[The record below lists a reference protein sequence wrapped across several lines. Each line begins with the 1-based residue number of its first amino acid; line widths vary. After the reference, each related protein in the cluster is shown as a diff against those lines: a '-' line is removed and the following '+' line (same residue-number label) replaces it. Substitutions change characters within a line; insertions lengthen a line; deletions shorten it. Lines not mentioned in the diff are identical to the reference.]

1 MGIAFDGSV
10 CDLIYSLTGGHP
22 FITRQLCSF
31 LAEKYS
37 DRPLR
42 VTGEMVRA
50 ALDDYLDL
58 RADKDFNEIFE
69 RLSRDYPEERDVCL
83 ELARH
88 EGLVPIDSLTEKRK
102 GTRPALRHLL
112 GYQLAQADGSEV
124 KLSMELMRR
133 WLRRSYLADDAQ
145 PSA

>member
-1 MGIAFDGSV
+1 MRP
-10 CDLIYSLTGGHP
+10 DLFSNGGHP

-88 EGLVPIDSLTEKRK
+88 EGLVPIDSLTEIRVWE
-102 GTRPALRHLL
+102 GYAVIQQDNGGCTLLALRS
-112 GYQLAQADGSEV
+112 QFADSRDMFVGRRVTFQVASSQGSTDE
-124 KLSMELMRR
+124 
-133 WLRRSYLADDAQ
+133 
-145 PSA
+145 